1 MPRKWVVP
9 GEGQQVLTYW
19 ERQTSFDFGHSKDA
33 LLESTSKCRIKD
45 RAKQHLVG
53 DVEEASGPTNLS
65 LFSGNLV
72 EPVGQP
78 KRARERATY
87 KLLQSLKFR
96 TLFFGSS
103 KLEQQCTEIHP
114 EPARE
119 PLQQENL

>member
-1 MPRKWVVP
+1 MP

-78 KRARERATY
+78 KRAREGD
-87 KLLQSLKFR
+87 LQTTPKSEVQTLKFR
-96 TLFFGSS
+96 TLWKFQIRTTMHRDSS
-103 KLEQQCTEIHP
+103 GT
-114 EPARE
+114 
-119 PLQQENL
+119 